1 VNRDKNGNNGILSQK
16 QAKENARGCSRMAD
30 VCDVRTVILKC
41 NGPTMFSS
49 QELMRCHKQA
59 LTVDA
64 YVQAIWDRRNAPGQA
79 VPYAVAGQD
88 IDKWLQEIYDHAR
101 IKIAI

>member
-1 VNRDKNGNNGILSQK
+1 MNETIRLTRAELIDRHKR
-16 QAKENARGCSRMAD
+16 ARAS
-30 VCDVRTVILKC
+30 
-41 NGPTMFSS
+41 
-49 QELMRCHKQA
+49 
-59 LTVDA
+59 DA
-64 YVQAIWDRRNAPGQA
+64 QVQAIWDRRNAPGQA

>member
-1 VNRDKNGNNGILSQK
+1 
-16 QAKENARGCSRMAD
+16 MAD

-88 IDKWLQEIYDHAR
+88 KACFFERPPTIGIEMRKWKSVPTEVEYE
-101 IKIAI
+101 